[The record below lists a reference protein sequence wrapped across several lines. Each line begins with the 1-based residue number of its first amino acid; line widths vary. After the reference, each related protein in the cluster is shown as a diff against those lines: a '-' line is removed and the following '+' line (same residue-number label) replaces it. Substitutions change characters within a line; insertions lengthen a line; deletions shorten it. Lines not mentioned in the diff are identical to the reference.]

1 MKNYKVSI
9 LIPVYNVSDFILRC
23 MESVSLQTYDGELEC
38 ILVDDCGSDNSIELA
53 RKFIESY
60 QGKVFFQ
67 IVHHEH
73 NRGLAAA
80 RNTAVANAKGDFVF
94 HLDSD
99 DWLEP
104 TAIDQLVL
112 KQQETGADIVSG
124 QALKHSQNGTS
135 ILKDPDY
142 KTPDEMVKCMIEMTI
157 VHVIWRRLIRRS
169 LYVDN
174 NIKTVEGV
182 NVGEDYLTI
191 PRLAYYAKNV
201 ATIDEVVYHYNC
213 LNTNSYMAMGFN
225 INRFRSD
232 LRSIETLQDFFSD
245 KDVYCVNRLNEIKR
259 DFLKSWMKFAAV
271 TDNIIAYNEIKS
283 YAGNDSQDL
292 ECWKKVWIIRMKNK
306 MKKNVKKNLHWR
318 KNEKF

>member
-1 MKNYKVSI
+1 
-9 LIPVYNVSDFILRC
+9 
-23 MESVSLQTYDGELEC
+23 
-38 ILVDDCGSDNSIELA
+38 
-53 RKFIESY
+53 
-60 QGKVFFQ
+60 
-67 IVHHEH
+67 
-73 NRGLAAA
+73 
-80 RNTAVANAKGDFVF
+80 
-94 HLDSD
+94 
-99 DWLEP
+99 
-104 TAIDQLVL
+104 
-112 KQQETGADIVSG
+112 
-124 QALKHSQNGTS
+124 
-135 ILKDPDY
+135 
-142 KTPDEMVKCMIEMTI
+142 MVKCMIEMTI